1 MYFEDTPLGGKITLG
16 SYTFTEENII
26 AFAKAY
32 DPQPFHID
40 PEAAKHSPYGGLIA
54 SGWQTAAVWM
64 KLMIAHRNAQVENGI
79 PATQENY
86 ISPGVRDI
94 RWLKPV
100 RPGTTLIYTTEP
112 FNKVDWK
119 SRPSLGLLQS
129 RNEARD
135 AKDALYYTFISQ
147 VLLARGPT
155 PSR

>member
-1 MYFEDTPLGGKITLG
+1 MWFEDTPLGGKITLG

-26 AFAKAY
+26 GFAKLY

-40 PEAAKHSPYGGLIA
+40 PEAAARSPYGGLIA

-64 KLMIAHRNAQVENGI
+64 KLMIAYRAAHVEKGV

-86 ISPGVRDI
+86 VSPGVRDLK
-94 RWLKPV
+94 WLKPV

-119 SRPSLGLLQS
+119 SRPTLGLLQS

-135 AKDALYYTFISQ
+135 SNDAVYYSFISQ
-147 VLLARGPT
+147 VLLARRPVG
-155 PSR
+155 

>member
-1 MYFEDTPLGGKITLG
+1 MWFEDTPLGGKITLG

-26 AFAKAY
+26 AFAKLY
-32 DPQPFHID
+32 DPQPFHVD
-40 PEAAKHSPYGGLIA
+40 PEAAKRSPYGGLIA

-64 KLMIAHRNAQVENGI
+64 KLMIAYRRAEVEKGM

-119 SRPSLGLLQS
+119 SRPTLGLLQS

-135 AKDALYYTFISQ
+135 SNDALYYTFISQ
-147 VLLARGPT
+147 VLL
-155 PSR
+155 SRRPNP